1 MAYLLG
7 VDQGTTLTTAVVL
20 DEDGTLAASRS
31 VKTPASYP
39 RPGYVE
45 QDPWRI
51 LDSVRQVVGPLAREY
66 PVAALGFDNQ
76 GETFLIWERSSGQ
89 PLTPAIGWQDKR
101 GLAVCQQLAG
111 TIDAAW
117 LRRKTGLLLDTY
129 FSGPKLSFVLDTD
142 PDLAAAARRGQAL
155 FGTVESWVLWQLS
168 GSRLHVTDPSTAS
181 RTLLFDI
188 NRLNWDDEL
197 LSLFGVPRAMLPEV
211 RPSAGYLATLDFG
224 DGPPM
229 PLHALLV
236 DQQAALFGQACFAP
250 GQMKCTFGT
259 GAFLLMNTGRQP
271 RLSQHGLLT
280 TVAWQV
286 AGEATYALDGG
297 IFAAGAVLQWLVDGL
312 RVLPDAAASSQA
324 ARESADHDLVFVP
337 ALAGLGAPHWLPETR
352 GAIFGLSQATTPADL
367 ARAALDGIACR
378 VHEVV
383 QAMAHDAEQ
392 MPCAL
397 KVDGGPSANSYF
409 MQSLADM
416 LGVDVQVAAAREAT
430 AVGIANLAAHSALGV
445 SLAELARRWKPERVF
460 HPAISAAERL
470 ARLAV
475 WQRGLAAVRRFHSG

>member
-20 DEDGTLAASRS
+20 DEEGMLVASRS
-31 VKTPASYP
+31 VKISTRYP

-45 QDPWRI
+45 QDPWLI
-51 LDSVRQVVGPLAREY
+51 LDSVRQVVAPLVREY

-76 GETFLIWERSSGQ
+76 GETFLIWARSSGQ

-101 GLAVCQQLAG
+101 GLAICQQLAG
-111 TIDAAW
+111 MVDAEW

-142 PDLAAAARRGQAL
+142 PDLAAAARRGQVL

-168 GSRLHVTDPSTAS
+168 GGRLHITDPSTAS

-188 NRLNWDDEL
+188 NRLSWDDEL
-197 LSLFGVPRAMLPEV
+197 LALFGVPRAMLPEV
-211 RPSAGYLATLDFG
+211 RPSAGYIATLDLEAG
-224 DGPPM
+224 RPA
-229 PLHALLV
+229 PLYALLV
-236 DQQAALFGQACFAP
+236 DQQAALFGQACFVS

-259 GAFLLMNTGRQP
+259 GAFLLMNTGRLP
-271 RLSQHGLLT
+271 RLSQHRLLT
-280 TVAWQV
+280 TIAWQM

-297 IFAAGAVLQWLVDGL
+297 VFVAGAVLQWLAAVL

-324 ARESADHDLVFVP
+324 AFESANPDVVFVP

-367 ARAALDGIACR
+367 ARAAAGWHRLPDVRGR
-378 VHEVV
+378 SG
-383 QAMAHDAEQ
+383 HDERCGAG
-392 MPCAL
+392 A
-397 KVDGGPSANSYF
+397 GGAQGGRRPFGQHLLHAI
-409 MQSLADM
+409 
-416 LGVDVQVAAAREAT
+416 
-430 AVGIANLAAHSALGV
+430 VG
-445 SLAELARRWKPERVF
+445 R
-460 HPAISAAERL
+460 HP
-470 ARLAV
+470 
-475 WQRGLAAVRRFHSG
+475 GD